1 MQDQTFKTMQL
12 TRTAMYLCVVTTSR
26 YIRMLGTNLEYET
39 LQLFQT
45 NFLSEKKHHSFT
57 VHTSQT

>member
-1 MQDQTFKTMQL
+1 
-12 TRTAMYLCVVTTSR
+12 
-26 YIRMLGTNLEYET
+26 MLGTNLEYET

-45 NFLSEKKHHSFT
+45 NLLYEKKHHSFT

>member
-45 NFLSEKKHHSFT
+45 NFLSHHSFT